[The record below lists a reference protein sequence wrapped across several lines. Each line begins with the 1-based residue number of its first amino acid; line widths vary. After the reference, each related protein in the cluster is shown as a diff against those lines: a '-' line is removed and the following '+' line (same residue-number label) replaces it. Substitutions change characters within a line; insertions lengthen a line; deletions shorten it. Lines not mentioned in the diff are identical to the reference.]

1 MECLVR
7 TLWRR
12 RFAIASFAI
21 SFLWPSIG
29 SAAPLMIALRGAA
42 PLPAMAADQH
52 GATFTVSGLSGMTH
66 LGGSLFAAVMD
77 NSNKLVQLEVL
88 LADDGAISSATF
100 TAGTT
105 LADMR
110 DFEGIAYAGARRGA
124 VWLADE
130 GDPQLREYDLQTG
143 ALRQSIAAPG
153 VFSQRRDG
161 LGWESLAR
169 RSGGAELWTANEEAL
184 SVDGGVS
191 SPSQGTV
198 VRLVRHIAIGDSF
211 APLEQFAYS
220 VEPWH
225 AGDSGA
231 TTAERSG
238 LVDLVTLGDGT
249 ILALERSLAFSG
261 PVPSFQ
267 NRIYQLDFAGATNIA
282 ALPGLAAGQSYVPVI
297 KQLLWSGAAA
307 GPLGMNME
315 GLALGPRLANGHATL
330 IGIVDDGG
338 ASDPL
343 SANAVVAFEITS
355 SLNPPS
361 TAGDLN
367 FDGAVDGADLA
378 RLVETYGST
387 SGALWEDGDFDGD
400 GRVELADLRSL
411 QSNFV
416 PASAAASPHAPAV
429 PEPATN
435 VIFALALIL
444 VFYCYVYWPLP
455 LAARPT
461 PRRLKCHDQ

>member
-1 MECLVR
+1 MDCIVR
-7 TLWRR
+7 TFWRLSFAMTA
-12 RFAIASFAI
+12 FAIP
-21 SFLWPSIG
+21 FLWPSTG
-29 SAAPLMIALRGAA
+29 SAVPLTIALRGAA
-42 PLPAMAADQH
+42 GLPAMAVDQH
-52 GATFTVSGLSGMTH
+52 GATFTVSGLSGLTH

-77 NSNKLVQLEVL
+77 NSNKLVQLEVQ
-88 LADDGAISSATF
+88 LADDGAITSATF
-100 TAGTT
+100 TGG
-105 LADMR
+105 LSMADTR
-110 DFEGIAYAGARRGA
+110 DFEGIAYASARRGA

-143 ALRQSIAAPG
+143 AARQTIAAPG

-169 RSGGAELWTANEEAL
+169 RAGGAELWTANEEAL
-184 SVDGGVS
+184 SVDGSVS

-198 VRLVRHIAIGDSF
+198 VRLVRHVAVGGSF
-211 APLEQFAYS
+211 APLEQFAYF

-225 AGDSGA
+225 AGDSSA

-238 LVDLVTLGDGT
+238 LVDLVALDDGT
-249 ILALERSLAFSG
+249 VLALERSLAFSG

-267 NRIYQLDFAGATNIA
+267 NRLYQLDFAGATNVA
-282 ALPGLAAGQSYVPVI
+282 ALPGLVGQSHVLVT

-330 IGIVDDGG
+330 IGIVDDVGT
-338 ASDPL
+338 SDPL

-355 SLNPPS
+355 SLGPPS

-367 FDGAVDGADLA
+367 FDSVIDAADLA

-400 GRVELADLRSL
+400 GRVNLADVRSL
-411 QSNFV
+411 QSHFV

-429 PEPATN
+429 AEPATN
-435 VIFALALIL
+435 VIFALALTL
-444 VFYCYVYWPLP
+444 VFYCCVYRPLP
-455 LAARPT
+455 FT
-461 PRRLKCHDQ
+461 GHPRRGG